1 MCKRRRIYRNLVA
14 PLTMQ
19 VEVTSL
25 CNCKFRHCYN
35 YLRTDSNDAIFS
47 TINVVKNFTE

>member
-1 MCKRRRIYRNLVA
+1 MCKSRRMYRNLIA

-25 CNCKFRHCYN
+25 CNCKCRHCYN